1 MKPILV
7 FSHNY
12 INHNWFEIVE
22 EQLSKLVYSGLYDNA
37 TEIYYGAYAHDQF
50 QLFKFIDLVKFWD
63 TKNKIRI
70 VNHPFNDGEKQT
82 LILLQETVKNYPD
95 ANVLYYH
102 TKGITS
108 LQTHEQHLG
117 SLDYKNIESWRH
129 VMEYFNIEQW
139 EDSIANLRSNEIIDT
154 AGCLYVNESGY
165 PYQFFYAGNFWW
177 AKSSYLNKLPDMKER
192 DNRMG
197 CELWIGSIEHDWINF
212 YSGKGGVI
220 YHEYFDPRDY
230 RKDLDS

>member
-7 FSHNY
+7 FAHNY
-12 INHNWFEIVE
+12 IDHNWHEIVE
-22 EQLSKLVYSGLYDNA
+22 EQLSKLVRSGLYDEA
-37 TEIYYGAYAHDQF
+37 TEIYYGAYANDNF
-50 QLFKFIDLVKFWD
+50 QLYKFINVVKFWD
-63 TKNKIRI
+63 LKNKIRI
-70 VNHPFNDGEKQT
+70 VIHPFNDGEKQT

-95 ANVLYYH
+95 ANILYYH

-108 LQTHEQHLG
+108 IQTHEQHLG

-139 EDSIANLRSNEIIDT
+139 KDSIANLRSDEIIDT
-154 AGCLYVNESGY
+154 TGCLYVGESGY

-177 AKSSYLNKLPDMKER
+177 AKSSYINKLPDMKKR

-197 CELWIGSIEHDWINF
+197 CELWIGSR
-212 YSGKGGVI
+212 S
-220 YHEYFDPRDY
+220 
-230 RKDLDS
+230 

>member
-1 MKPILV
+1 MKPILI
-7 FSHNY
+7 FAHNY
-12 INHNWFEIVE
+12 IDHNWHEIVE
-22 EQLSKLVYSGLYDNA
+22 EQLSKLVRSGLYDNA
-37 TEIYYGAYAHDQF
+37 TEIYYGAYANDNF
-50 QLFKFIDLVKFWD
+50 QLYKFINVVKFWD
-63 TKNKIRI
+63 LKNKIRI
-70 VNHPFNDGEKQT
+70 VIHPFNDGEKQT

-108 LQTHEQHLG
+108 IQTHEQHLG
-117 SLDYKNIESWRH
+117 NLDYKNIESWRH

-154 AGCLYVNESGY
+154 AGCLYVNESGN

-177 AKSSYLNKLPDMKER
+177 AKSSYIHKLPDMKER

-197 CELWIGSIEHDWINF
+197 CELWIGAAEHDWINF
-212 YSGKGGVI
+212 YSGEGGVI
-220 YHEYFDPRDY
+220 YHEYFDPKNY